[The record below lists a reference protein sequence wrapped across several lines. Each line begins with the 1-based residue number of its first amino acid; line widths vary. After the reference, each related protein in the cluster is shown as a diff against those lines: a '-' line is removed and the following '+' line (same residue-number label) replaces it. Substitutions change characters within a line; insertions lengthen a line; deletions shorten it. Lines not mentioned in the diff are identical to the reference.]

1 MDSEIGML
9 LRFLNK
15 HRRGVL
21 ETVAGLSD
29 ESLRRPVLPSG
40 WTCLGMFQHLTVN
53 ERYWLRWAVGGE
65 QLPGTTIVDDRC
77 QVILDG
83 MADVDDDWLVAPEL
97 TAATV
102 LDRYRDETA
111 SADRILVDVALDD
124 PPRNVDP
131 QWNLWYGSGGPDTA
145 RWIILHMIEET
156 AQHAGHLDVVREL
169 LDHRPSA
176 ADQQSG

>member
-1 MDSEIGML
+1 
-9 LRFLNK
+9 
-15 HRRGVL
+15 
-21 ETVAGLSD
+21 
-29 ESLRRPVLPSG
+29 
-40 WTCLGMFQHLTVN
+40 
-53 ERYWLRWAVGGE
+53 
-65 QLPGTTIVDDRC
+65 
-77 QVILDG
+77 
-83 MADVDDDWLVAPEL
+83 VAPEL

-156 AQHAGHLDVVREL
+156 AQHAGWSAMWSTCAL
-169 LDHRPSA
+169 RPRAIA
-176 ADQQSG
+176 AWSSRLPLPDAR